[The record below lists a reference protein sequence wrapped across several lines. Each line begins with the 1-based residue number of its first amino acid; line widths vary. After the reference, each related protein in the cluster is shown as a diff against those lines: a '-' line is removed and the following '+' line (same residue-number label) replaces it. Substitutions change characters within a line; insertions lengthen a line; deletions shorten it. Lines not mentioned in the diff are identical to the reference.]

1 MSRDGGS
8 QQAHAEGSQEGMIK
22 VRKDRFVERERDP
35 LSERPQAV
43 FF

>member
-1 MSRDGGS
+1 
-8 QQAHAEGSQEGMIK
+8 MIK